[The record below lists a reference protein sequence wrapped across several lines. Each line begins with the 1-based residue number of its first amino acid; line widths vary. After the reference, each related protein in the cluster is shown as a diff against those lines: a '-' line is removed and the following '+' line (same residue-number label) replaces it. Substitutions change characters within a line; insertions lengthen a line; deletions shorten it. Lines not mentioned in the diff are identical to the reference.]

1 MGPPG
6 PATGPASGDL
16 SGNYPN
22 PTIKNGAVTESK
34 LAPAEGWQAMMTD
47 STADSPCR
55 IDNNLI
61 SAFWATW
68 KGDSDHNTPGF
79 YRDPYR
85 TVHLRGLVTC
95 GLTPNVESI
104 TQLPAGYR
112 PAKATKFA
120 TVSNDQFAEIEVEA
134 DGQVI
139 AVVHHLSAGTGWL
152 ALDGIAFRAEN

>member
-1 MGPPG
+1 MVPRGQ
-6 PATGPASGDL
+6 ATGPASGDL

-47 STADSPCR
+47 SPADSPCR

-61 SAFWATW
+61 YAYWATW

-85 TVHLRGLVTC
+85 TVHLRGLIICDETSSPTSPC
-95 GLTPNVESI
+95 SSA
-104 TQLPAGYR
+104 LPGPRSEPQRWSFRRTA
-112 PAKATKFA
+112 
-120 TVSNDQFAEIEVEA
+120 
-134 DGQVI
+134 
-139 AVVHHLSAGTGWL
+139 SAYGS
-152 ALDGIAFRAEN
+152 